1 MAEQIVLT
9 LSVNG
14 VTGAIQNVEQLRN
27 TVNVLEKQLENADF
41 GSEQFNK
48 LQSELRAANAELY
61 KFERQFEALD
71 DPVKGAEKWVKY
83 GEGVAGA
90 FAAAQGAAAIFGVES
105 DNLEKMIVKAQGAV
119 AIAMGARMVAESQL
133 LTQLK
138 KTKAGIIAVTAA
150 EKIRDFV
157 TKAGTTGLKLFRG
170 ALVATGLG
178 AIAVAVGLVVA
189 NWDKWKNSILNAVKA
204 FLKFNPAT
212 AVAYALFQKFKGPIK
227 AVAENLGLVATEA
240 EKAAQK
246 LVETAEASVNDTAK
260 QYQKRIDL
268 AKAKGLETEDIERES
283 LKEQLKIAK
292 EAYDAIGKTGKTYT
306 AEEIKE
312 AKDRYQDLAS
322 QLQVFNATQKRL
334 KEEAA
339 EAEKQKERERAAERR
354 KEREAEQAEALQNE
368 KDAALQLLEMRAKQG
383 GFFDFVALQNE
394 LYNRDLEAFQGT
406 EDQKAQYEKLRMA
419 ERNAAIQEYLKGKL
433 EAYKAETEAE
443 TEAENQK
450 QANQK
455 AIDAQAILDANATA
469 LKIAEIRAGL
479 DGEITA
485 AEAIELEKMQ
495 YQARLDAL
503 NKKEKENKEL
513 LEALELDH
521 AARIKAIKD
530 NADQE
535 TEASLN
541 EDFNRRLEYAQES
554 LNATSAMFTGIGNLA
569 DAFTKNSKK
578 NEKIQKAIAVAQIAI
593 DTAKGISGAVAAA
606 MTQPFPLNIAAVATG
621 VATVLGNIAAAKKAL
636 SGSGAGSVTAPS
648 VSGTSVPNFSAPTI
662 SGAEG
667 TAEDAENIFTSA
679 GMPENNGPLRAYVI
693 TGDVSSG
700 LDAEQ
705 KVSDLAA
712 L

>member
-27 TVNVLEKQLENADF
+27 TVNVLEEQLEKADF

-119 AIAMGARMVAESQL
+119 AVAMGARMVAESQL

-157 TKAGTTGLKLFRG
+157 TKAGTTGLKIFRG
-170 ALVATGLG
+170 ALVSTGLG
-178 AIAVAVGLVVA
+178 AIAVAVGVVVA
-189 NWDKWKNSILNAVKA
+189 NWDKWKDSILNAVKA

-212 AVAYALFQKFKGPIK
+212 AVAYALFQKFKAPLK

-246 LVETAEASVNDTAK
+246 LVETAGASVDETAK
-260 QYQKRIDL
+260 QYQKQIDL
-268 AKAKGLETEDIERES
+268 AKAKGEETEDIERES
-283 LKEQLKIAK
+283 LKEQLKIA
-292 EAYDAIGKTGKTYT
+292 EDAYNAIGNAGKKYT
-306 AEEIKE
+306 DEEIKE
-312 AKDRYQDLAS
+312 AKDRYEDLAS
-322 QLQVFNATQKRL
+322 QLEIFNATQQRIKD
-334 KEEAA
+334 EAA
-339 EAEKQKERERAAERR
+339 EAEKQKERERAAERK
-354 KEREAEQAEALQNE
+354 KEREAEQAQALQNE
-368 KDAALQLLEMRAKQG
+368 KDAALQLLEMRAEQG

-406 EDQKAQYEKLRMA
+406 EEQKAQYEKLRMA

-433 EAYKAETEAE
+433 DAINAENEAE
-443 TEAENQK
+443 QK
-450 QANQK
+450 RQEDQK

-503 NKKEKENKEL
+503 NEKEKENKEL

-535 TEASLN
+535 TEDSLN

-693 TGDVSSG
+693 AGDVSSG